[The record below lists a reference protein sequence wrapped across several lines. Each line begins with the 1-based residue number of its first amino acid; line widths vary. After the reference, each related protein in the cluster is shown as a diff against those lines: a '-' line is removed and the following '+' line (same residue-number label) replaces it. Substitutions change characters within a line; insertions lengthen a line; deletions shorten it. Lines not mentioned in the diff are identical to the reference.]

1 VDETSHTELVAT
13 LALGELDVSG
23 GASHQSSFS
32 LTWLAAIMASAT
44 ARASRRVSVAL
55 VVVTGR
61 RSPDQQQ
68 PGVRSLDQRTLHR
81 LQQLGTLRLAP
92 RLVADHQR
100 RGNTMLPGTVA
111 RDHAED
117 PPSVRAHLPMAHL
130 DPIGDRRPL
139 RKPFIRRRA
148 TFA

>member
-1 VDETSHTELVAT
+1 MEAHPRKPGPLERLVEPAT
-13 LALGELDVSG
+13 K
-23 GASHQSSFS
+23 
-32 LTWLAAIMASAT
+32 
-44 ARASRRVSVAL
+44 RPRVEVVPGRVAEHE
-55 VVVTGR
+55 VVVFCE
-61 RSPDQQQ
+61 
-68 PGVRSLDQRTLHR
+68 V
-81 LQQLGTLRLAP
+81 LAP